1 MRENYIEAL
10 SEVTDDLVRMSQL
23 AGEMIEKATEALLRA
38 DRPLAESVIALDTD
52 MDDLHEKVEEKTL
65 DIMALQ
71 APVASD
77 LRLCVAALRMS
88 QTLER
93 MGDLA
98 SHIAMTARRAYPE
111 PAIPDD
117 LAGVF
122 GSMGALATGMVGK
135 VAQVVETRSLGL
147 VLEIR
152 EDDDRMDEL
161 HKQMFT
167 AMLSA
172 DWGHGVDTAVNVTLL
187 SRFYERFADHAES
200 LSQRMVFLITGERS
214 VHEVV

>member
-1 MRENYIEAL
+1 MRENYVEDLAEITGE
-10 SEVTDDLVRMSQL
+10 LVRMSQL
-23 AGEMIEKATEALLRA
+23 AGEMIEKATESLLRS

-52 MDDLHEKVEEKTL
+52 MDDLHEKVEEKAL
-65 DIMALQ
+65 DVMALQ

-111 PAIPDD
+111 PAIPTD
-117 LAGVF
+117 LANLF
-122 GSMGALATGMVGK
+122 GAMGTLARGMVGK
-135 VAQVVETRSLGL
+135 VAQIVETRSLGL
-147 VLEIR
+147 VLEVR

-167 AMLSA
+167 ALLSS
-172 DWGHGVDTAVNVTLL
+172 DWAHGVDSAVNVTLL

-200 LSQRMVFLITGERS
+200 LAQRMVFLVTGERS
-214 VHEVV
+214 VHEVI